1 RRLYDG
7 DDVPDDDISNDFR
20 IGPIVSREFWA
31 GKGSLGLDRGPWTS
45 PIDYF
50 TAIIRNEIQY
60 LKTASPHDN
69 SDPMFRDGSQNDP
82 NIHINTL
89 LALEK
94 LLPKLVS
101 TIPPPILSK
110 ALHHPDLS
118 PANIVIN
125 NAEAVPKIA
134 AVLDWQSTTIAPL
147 FLQAKVPRHFD
158 WQGSASGLV
167 SLPDGLTRPQKPEN
181 FASSTKNCR
190 RWSCEKC
197 GRHVCT
203 RYISHSCLPIH
214 SCARGCLMRMLAF
227 SKVPLTLLP
236 VLGTS
241 IPSSICVGA

>member
-1 RRLYDG
+1 
-7 DDVPDDDISNDFR
+7 
-20 IGPIVSREFWA
+20 
-31 GKGSLGLDRGPWTS
+31 
-45 PIDYF
+45 
-50 TAIIRNEIQY
+50 
-60 LKTASPHDN
+60 
-69 SDPMFRDGSQNDP
+69 MFRGGSQNDP

-167 SLPDGLTRPQKPEN
+167 SLPDRLARPQKPEN
-181 FASSTKNCR
+181 FDELDEELQKVVLR
-190 RWSCEKC
+190 EMWQ
-197 GRHVCT
+197 
-203 RYISHSCLPIH
+203 
-214 SCARGCLMRMLAF
+214 ARLHKVYLAF
-227 SKVPLTLLP
+227 LSPYSQLRQGLFDEDACIFKGPFDLITGTWDQHSLLHLRRCLIQLSDVWP
-236 VLGTS
+236 ALFGNGAHVSFSEEERAVLEIESEEMDMIEGWES
-241 IPSSICVGA
+241 IASQLV